1 MSTARTTKTDR
12 RIAAVERACRYIE
25 ARIDG
30 MEGDGAS
37 DDQGVVTLAELG
49 AHCGMSP
56 WHLQRLF
63 TRAMGVSPRQYAD
76 ARRLKRFKAGLQ
88 QGDGVAAA
96 TYDAGYGSSSRVY
109 ERADAA
115 LGMTPATYAK
125 GGRGARIRYA
135 LTATPLGQLLV
146 AATERG
152 ICFISLGARREEL
165 EQRLRREFPAAE
177 GIEHSEP
184 VLASAVRAIVGFIA
198 GKEPHIN
205 LPLDI
210 RWTAFQRRVWE
221 ELRRIPLG
229 ETRSYGEDRP
239 RPRST
244 ARPARGRTCL
254 RRNPVPLACPAT
266 GSCAATAISVVIV
279 SVQSESVGCWSARRR
294 KSRGTKRKGGPLAL
308 PSAHSGDPINVRRSK
323 PCLSELQRRRPRI
336 YAFAGRRMACPSR
349 LAGFCRPP
357 IVGSSR
363 SGPLCQQ
370 GTRPVRPPMGSM

>member
-1 MSTARTTKTDR
+1 MFQAATESRADMPTARTTKTDR

-25 ARIDG
+25 ARVDG
-30 MEGDGAS
+30 TDGKGSS
-37 DDQGVVTLAELG
+37 DEQGVVTLAELG

-109 ERADAA
+109 ERAASA

-135 LTATPLGQLLV
+135 ITATPLGQLLV

-152 ICFISLGARREEL
+152 ICFVSLGARREEL
-165 EQRLRREFPAAE
+165 EHRLRHEFPAAE
-177 GIEHSEP
+177 GVERSETA
-184 VLASAVRAIVGFIA
+184 LASAVQTIVDFI
-198 GKEPHIN
+198 GGREPHIN

-229 ETRSYGEDRP
+229 ETRSYGEI
-239 RPRST
+239 
-244 ARPARGRTCL
+244 ARALGQPHAQRAVGHACAT
-254 RRNPVPLACPAT
+254 NPVPLIVPCHR
-266 GSCAATAISVVIV
+266 VV
-279 SVQSESVGCWSARRR
+279 
-294 KSRGTKRKGGPLAL
+294 RGDGDLGGYRLGTERKRKLLEREA
-308 PSAHSGDPINVRRSK
+308 ARK
-323 PCLSELQRRRPRI
+323 
-336 YAFAGRRMACPSR
+336 
-349 LAGFCRPP
+349 
-357 IVGSSR
+357 
-363 SGPLCQQ
+363 
-370 GTRPVRPPMGSM
+370 

>member
-1 MSTARTTKTDR
+1 MLQAAIESRPDMPTARTTKTDR

-30 MEGDGAS
+30 MEGDGVS

-88 QGDGVAAA
+88 QGGGVAAA

-109 ERADAA
+109 ERAASA

-135 LTATPLGQLLV
+135 IMGTALGQLVV
-146 AATERG
+146 ATTERG
-152 ICFISLGARREEL
+152 ICFVSLGARQDEL

-177 GIEHSEP
+177 SVQRCDLE
-184 VLASAVRAIVGFIA
+184 LASAVQAIVDVIA
-198 GKEPHIN
+198 GREPHIN

-221 ELRRIPLG
+221 ELQRIPLG
-229 ETRSYGEDRP
+229 ETRSYGEI
-239 RPRST
+239 
-244 ARPARGRTCL
+244 ARAIGQPNAQRAVGHACAT
-254 RRNPVPLACPAT
+254 NPVPLIVPCHR
-266 GSCAATAISVVIV
+266 VV
-279 SVQSESVGCWSARRR
+279 
-294 KSRGTKRKGGPLAL
+294 RGNGDLGGYGLGPQRKRKLLEREA
-308 PSAHSGDPINVRRSK
+308 ARK
-323 PCLSELQRRRPRI
+323 
-336 YAFAGRRMACPSR
+336 
-349 LAGFCRPP
+349 
-357 IVGSSR
+357 
-363 SGPLCQQ
+363 
-370 GTRPVRPPMGSM
+370 